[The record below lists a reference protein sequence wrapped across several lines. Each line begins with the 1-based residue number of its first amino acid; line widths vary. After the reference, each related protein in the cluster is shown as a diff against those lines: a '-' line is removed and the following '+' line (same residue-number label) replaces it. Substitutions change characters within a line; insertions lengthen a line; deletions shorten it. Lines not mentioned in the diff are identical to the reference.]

1 MDFLGLYFLQLA
13 LIGKL
18 INTWTIDCG
27 RNQCAVLWLPN
38 AARIRLDFI
47 LFYYSVV
54 TSFC

>member
-18 INTWTIDCG
+18 INTWTIDRG
-27 RNQCAVLWLPN
+27 RNQCTVLWLPT